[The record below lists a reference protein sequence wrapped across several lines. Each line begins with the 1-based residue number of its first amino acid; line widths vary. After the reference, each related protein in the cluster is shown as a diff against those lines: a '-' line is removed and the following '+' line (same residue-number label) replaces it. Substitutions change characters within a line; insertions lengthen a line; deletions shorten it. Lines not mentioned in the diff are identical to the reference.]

1 MKRKIFAIIRVIVG
15 AAGTYTSF
23 VVTAGTHTR
32 ATYLAGL
39 LAAAACLYLFFDG
52 LHVLAQGAES
62 DLKKTLQKR
71 TK

>member
-1 MKRKIFAIIRVIVG
+1 MKRNFCAIMQIIVG
-15 AAGTYTSF
+15 AAGTYTSLS
-23 VVTAGTHTR
+23 VTAGTYTR

-39 LAAAACLYLFFDG
+39 IAAAACLYLIFDG
-52 LHVLAQGAES
+52 LHALAQGAGP